1 LKNREIK
8 NRNDIQIQKTDFKI
22 FSTPIFMNG
31 YYVKICVICN
41 NCICCHGNVK
51 LLFNLENCTRLNEI
65 EAEIFNLFRLILLN
79 QDIISATFNNIYLYI
94 VWFYGVQRHFQQ
106 FFSYNVAVN
115 FIGGGNRRKPPTY
128 RKSQTIFIT

>member
-51 LLFNLENCTRLNEI
+51 LLFNLEKFTRLNEI
-65 EAEIFNLFRLILLN
+65 EAEIFNLFRLMLLN
-79 QDIISATFNNIYLYI
+79 QDIISATFMIYIYI
-94 VWFYGVQRHFQQ
+94 
-106 FFSYNVAVN
+106 YNLVLWGAT
-115 FIGGGNRRKPPTY
+115 PL
-128 RKSQTIFIT
+128 STIFQL